1 MLNQAA
7 TQDGASADQA
17 PAAVENQKVS
27 LPHRLFGGLGG
38 VHYVGI

>member
-1 MLNQAA
+1 MLNQTA
-7 TQDGASADQA
+7 TQDGASEAQD
-17 PAAVENQKVS
+17 PAVVEEQKVS

>member
-7 TQDGASADQA
+7 TQDGASGEQV
-17 PAAVENQKVS
+17 PAAVEEQKVS

-38 VHYVGI
+38 VYYVGI